1 MNLALCVLT
10 LVVLATSKL
19 EVYMPVCA
27 SSKISKPIQYTLA
40 NFGHILYGQT
50 IIGELY
56 VP

>member
-10 LVVLATSKL
+10 LVVLATSRL